1 MIRRRRLRATENLRA
16 LVRETSVSVSDLIYP
31 LFVIEGNDIK
41 NPIDSMPGIYQYSL
55 DRIDEELDRIREAG
69 VKGVLL
75 FGIPAHKD
83 ECGTE
88 AYNEHGI
95 IQEAIRYI
103 KKVFP
108 ELVVIADI
116 CLCEYT
122 SHGHCGLIKDG
133 IILNDETLLLLAKT
147 AVTCAQ
153 AGADMVAP
161 SNMMDGHIAAIRE
174 ALDEAGCKMTP
185 IMAYSAKMASGY
197 YGPFRDAAHSAPG
210 FGDRKTY
217 QMDYHNPREA
227 MRDIQDDIDEGADI
241 IIIKPALAFLDI
253 LKTASW
259 ETDMPLCAYNVS
271 GEYSMVKAAAANG
284 WIDEKKIV
292 MENMI
297 GMKRAGAQM
306 IITYHALDVAKW
318 LREEQRFAAGKGD
331 AAVENEV
338 SRIARR
344 SIEKNH

>member
-1 MIRRRRLRATENLRA
+1 MIRRRRLRASENLRA
-16 LVRETSVSVSDLIYP
+16 LVRETSVSASDLIYP
-31 LFVIEGNDIK
+31 VFVIEGKDIK
-41 NPIDSMPGIYQYSL
+41 NPIDSMPGIYQYSI
-55 DRIDEELDRIREAG
+55 DRLDEELDRIREAG

-122 SHGHCGLIKDG
+122 SHGHCGVIKDG
-133 IILNDETLLLLAKT
+133 IILNDETLPLLAKT

-161 SNMMDGHIAAIRE
+161 SNMMDGHVAAIRE
-174 ALDEAGCKMTP
+174 
-185 IMAYSAKMASGY
+185 
-197 YGPFRDAAHSAPG
+197 AHSAPG

-306 IITYHALDVAKW
+306 IITYHALDVANW
-318 LREEQRFAAGKGD
+318 LKEEQR
-331 AAVENEV
+331 VY
-338 SRIARR
+338 SLQ
-344 SIEKNH
+344 EKDIKKNFRLYVYK

>member
-1 MIRRRRLRATENLRA
+1 MIRRRRLRASENLRA
-16 LVRETSVSVSDLIYP
+16 LVRETSVSASDLIYP
-31 LFVIEGNDIK
+31 VFVIEGKDIK
-41 NPIDSMPGIYQYSL
+41 NPIDSMPGIYQYSI
-55 DRIDEELDRIREAG
+55 DRLDEELDRIREAG

-122 SHGHCGLIKDG
+122 SHGHCGLVKDG
-133 IILNDETLLLLAKT
+133 EILNDETLPLLAAS
-147 AVTCAQ
+147 AVSYAK
-153 AGADMVAP
+153 AGADIVAP
-161 SNMMDGHIAAIRE
+161 SDMMDKRVGAIRQ
-174 ALDEAGCKMTP
+174 ALDEAGFTYTP
-185 IMAYSAKMASGY
+185 IMAYSAKFASGY

-217 QMDYHNPREA
+217 QMDPANGKEA
-227 MRDIQDDIDEGADI
+227 MREVEEDIAEGADLI
-241 IIIKPALAFLDI
+241 IAKPAMAYMDIIKDI
-253 LKTASW
+253 STNFNI
-259 ETDMPLCAYNVS
+259 PIVAYNVS
-271 GEYSMVKAAAANG
+271 GEYAMVKAAAANG

-297 GMKRAGAQM
+297 GMKRAGAKM
-306 IITYHALDVAKW
+306 IITYHALDVARW
-318 LREEQRFAAGKGD
+318 IREE
-331 AAVENEV
+331 E
-338 SRIARR
+338 
-344 SIEKNH
+344 